1 MSKKAIVVGATSG
14 IGRGLAELLVSRG
27 YTVGITGRREH
38 LLNEIKA
45 SSPASFIVSTFDI
58 NDTENVLEKLE
69 DLATQLGGIDLFIL
83 SSGVGKRNK
92 DLDLEPELSTIMT
105 NVTGFTTA
113 VNWAYKYFEKAGG
126 GKLAS
131 ISSIAGTRGFGLS
144 PSYSASKSY
153 QIKYLEALRQKAKT
167 SGGKISVTDVRP
179 GFVDTAM
186 GNGEGAFWI
195 APVEKASKQIVKA
208 IDNKRGVV
216 FVTKRW
222 RIISILL
229 RLMPRPIFERLK
241 F

>member
-14 IGRGLAELLVSRG
+14 IGRGIAELLVSKG
-27 YTVGITGRREH
+27 YIVGITGRREH

-45 SSPASFIVSTFDI
+45 SSPSSYIVSTFDI
-58 NDTENVLEKLE
+58 NNTQNVLEKLE
-69 DLATQLGGIDLFIL
+69 DLATQLGGVGLFIL

-92 DLDLEPELSTIMT
+92 DLDLEPELDTIMT

-113 VNWAYKYFEKAGG
+113 VNWAYKYFENAGG

-167 SGGKISVTDVRP
+167 TGGKISVTDVRP

-186 GNGEGAFWI
+186 GNGDGAFWI
-195 APVEKASKQIVKA
+195 APVEKASKQIVRA

-229 RLMPRPIFERLK
+229 RLIPRSIFERLK

>member
-14 IGRGLAELLVSRG
+14 IGRGIAELLASQG

-38 LLNEIKA
+38 LLDEIKA
-45 SSPASFIVSTFDI
+45 SSPSSFIVSTFDI
-58 NDTENVLEKLE
+58 NNTQSVLDKLE
-69 DLATQLGGIDLFIL
+69 DLALQLGGVDLFIL
-83 SSGVGKRNK
+83 SSGTGKRNK
-92 DLDLEPELSTIMT
+92 DLDLEPEINTIMT

-126 GKLAS
+126 GKLAA
-131 ISSIAGTRGFGLS
+131 ITSIAGTRGFGLS

-167 SGGKISVTDVRP
+167 SGGKIVVTDIRP

-186 GNGEGAFWI
+186 GHGDGAFWI
-195 APVEKASKQIVKA
+195 APVEKAAKQIVKA
-208 IDNKRGVV
+208 IDKNRGVV

-222 RIISILL
+222 KIISILL

>member
-14 IGRGLAELLVSRG
+14 IGRGIAELLVSRG

-69 DLATQLGGIDLFIL
+69 DLALKLGGVDLFVL

-167 SGGKISVTDVRP
+167 TGGKISVTDVRP

-186 GNGEGAFWI
+186 GNGDGAFWI
-195 APVEKASKQIVKA
+195 APVEKASKQIVNA